1 MADLRRRYGT
11 HTHDRPDGTK
21 HTSPNDI
28 LFRGQ
33 GDSLWSLTTTL
44 ERRSDE
50 SFTVERYLIRA
61 GNCVH
66 ELESATDRRWSV
78 SPHADIRAELSL
90 HADSLSP
97 HLPHYDF
104 LVYLRQMGFP
114 SPLLDW
120 TESPY
125 VAAFFAME
133 SRVEAERCAVF
144 MFIETPEGG
153 KAISERGRLIKT
165 WGRYVTAHARHFAQK
180 AQYTTATKWNADRR
194 AHVFCSHEE
203 PPEHEGV
210 VVQDVVVKL
219 TVPRASRREVLT
231 ELNDYNINH
240 YTLFQTEDA
249 LVQALG
255 HREFD
260 LR

>member
-1 MADLRRRYGT
+1 
-11 HTHDRPDGTK
+11 
-21 HTSPNDI
+21 
-28 LFRGQ
+28 
-33 GDSLWSLTTTL
+33 
-44 ERRSDE
+44 
-50 SFTVERYLIRA
+50 
-61 GNCVH
+61 
-66 ELESATDRRWSV
+66 
-78 SPHADIRAELSL
+78 
-90 HADSLSP
+90 
-97 HLPHYDF
+97 
-104 LVYLRQMGFP
+104 MGFP

-133 SRVEAERCAVF
+133 ARVEADRCAVF

-153 KAISERGRLIKT
+153 KAVSERGRLIKT

-180 AQYTTATKWNADRR
+180 AQYTTATKWNVEAR

-203 PPEHEGV
+203 PPENEGA
-210 VVQDVVVKL
+210 VVQDVVVKV
-219 TVPRASRREVLT
+219 TVPRESRREVLT

-255 HREFD
+255 QREFD
-260 LR
+260 LG